1 MVKDKTNEDLVN
13 LTKSDMTHSQSFTK
27 STNEFRKM
35 IQFSDS
41 EMNVDK
47 MSSRKPLNDDDK
59 RSWLITLNQLS
70 KSQLEKL
77 TKQ

>member
-47 MSSRKPLNDDDK
+47 MSRRSRHNRDGNDTTK
-59 RSWLITLNQLS
+59 SSNRQSMENVS
-70 KSQLEKL
+70 KVTS
-77 TKQ
+77 